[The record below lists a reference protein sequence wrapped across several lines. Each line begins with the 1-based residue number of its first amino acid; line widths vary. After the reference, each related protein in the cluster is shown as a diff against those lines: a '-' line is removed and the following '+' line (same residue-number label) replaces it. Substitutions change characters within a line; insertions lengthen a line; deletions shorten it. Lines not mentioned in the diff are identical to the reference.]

1 MQELEPTWQRTLIVW
16 WLIVWRGVAGAA
28 LSMAF
33 VGAIFGFVAG
43 ITGVSME
50 SIGFVIVILAAL
62 VGLLWTV
69 VVVRMALRKQF
80 SKFRIALLPR

>member
-1 MQELEPTWQRTLIVW
+1 MQELEPTWQRTFIVW
-16 WLIVWRGVAGAA
+16 WLIVWRGAAGAA